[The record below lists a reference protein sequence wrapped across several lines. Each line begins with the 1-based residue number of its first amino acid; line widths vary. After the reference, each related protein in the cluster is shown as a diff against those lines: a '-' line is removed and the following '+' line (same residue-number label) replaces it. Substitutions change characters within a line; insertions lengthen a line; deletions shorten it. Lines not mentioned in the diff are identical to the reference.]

1 MPVEA
6 EAKKPSMRPSRID
19 LVAIARQDSPAWLP
33 AAIDIVVAAAILL
46 TMAHCRAFATA
57 TSIAVRGGG

>member
-19 LVAIARQDSPAWLP
+19 LVAIAKQDSPAWLP

-46 TMAHCRAFATA
+46 TMAL
-57 TSIAVRGGG
+57 AVFSR